1 MQEGL
6 CANGSPLKLGE
17 MSTRRVGATEGS
29 CALSNFLTV
38 FPLHLYMRKLIL
50 LLGAV
55 ILTLAADA
63 QRGRQLR
70 PLYQLGGKWSPNGW
84 HFGIG
89 ATQMLP
95 NDFQRDDTR
104 MFATEQG
111 AEVLY
116 SGNFTASGR
125 TGLYLEV
132 GRQHFFEDPIFVHYI
147 DFGAHFKM
155 LRGEEGYQGVVL
167 NEASGALAPTDNTG
181 TFSDSYAGLYF
192 NANHIHQ
199 ITDASFLQYTIGA
212 NAGYRVIERRTFEGI
227 ALPDQEFADPLQVQ
241 LHAKLG
247 YGFRLESGVFLIP
260 AIETPILNLSPFY
273 DGKST
278 LPMFNTRYRP
288 IIFSLRILL
297 FSHQKVGD
305 CVGKGTEKRGHHLWG
320 KDMRR

>member
-1 MQEGL
+1 M
-6 CANGSPLKLGE
+6 
-17 MSTRRVGATEGS
+17 R
-29 CALSNFLTV
+29 ALTYALTNFLSV
-38 FPLHLYMRKLIL
+38 FPLHSYMRTAL
-50 LLGAV
+50 LLLFTV
-55 ILTLAADA
+55 LVSLTADA

-84 HFGIG
+84 HFGVGGTHMI
-89 ATQMLP
+89 P
-95 NDFQRDDTR
+95 NAYERDETR
-104 MFATEQG
+104 LINAEQG
-111 AEVLY
+111 VDTLY
-116 SGNFTASGR
+116 SGTFNVAGR
-125 TGLYLEV
+125 IGLYLEV

-155 LRGEEGYQGVVL
+155 LRGQEEFAGMVRDA
-167 NEASGALAPTDNTG
+167 ASGALAPTTNNG

-212 NAGYRVIERRTFEGI
+212 NADYRVIERRSFEGI
-227 ALPDQEFADPLQVQ
+227 APDQEFADPLQIQ

-260 AIETPILNLSPFY
+260 SIETPILNLSPFY

-278 LPMFNTRYRP
+278 LPMFSTRYRP
-288 IIFSLRILL
+288 LIFSLRILL